1 MLKLREAKLEIPQ
14 LDRSSYLKGLLITAR
29 KDNQLNE
36 TEISIIKK
44 LAKRL
49 GFSSDFFEDTITN
62 LLENK
67 YITEEPIKF
76 SKPDIAKSFIED
88 GLKLALADNRVTDN
102 EINWLKETAKANGI
116 EEELF
121 NKIYKELQSKPHM
134 IGKVEFALFSLI

>member
-1 MLKLREAKLEIPQ
+1 MEIPQ

-88 GLKLALADNRVTDN
+88 ALKLALADNRVTDN

-116 EEELF
+116 DEDSF
-121 NKIYKELQSKPHM
+121 NTIYKELQSKPHM